1 MWGRPTSRVRD
12 VFMGVLIGLGVAGF
26 LVRWQI
32 SDDHHKKMLVKRFND
47 GEKSF
52 MHLVFHLLTSSSPIS
67 RIRRNEVHSLGCS
80 RLDGH
85 EQA

>member
-1 MWGRPTSRVRD
+1 MWRSSTFRVCD

-32 SDDHHKKMLVKRFND
+32 NDDHHKKMLVKGFNG

-52 MHLVFHLLTSSSPIS
+52 MISVVIPALT
-67 RIRRNEVHSLGCS
+67 
-80 RLDGH
+80 
-85 EQA
+85 

>member
-1 MWGRPTSRVRD
+1 MWRSSTFRVRD

-32 SDDHHKKMLVKRFND
+32 NDNHLKKMLVKSFND

-52 MHLVFHLLTSSSPIS
+52 TIS
-67 RIRRNEVHSLGCS
+67 VVIHYLE
-80 RLDGH
+80 
-85 EQA
+85 